1 MEKKIKYL
9 IVGGG
14 VAGTTAAETI
24 RQKDDAGT
32 VAIVSD
38 EPYRFYSRI
47 MLSKPNFFL
56 EKIPFEQVWLKDEAW
71 YGKNRVELLA
81 GRKAIKLDSAGKTI
95 TLDNGDILN
104 YEKLLLSIGGCAR
117 PWPIAGAEKRGIF
130 YLRTL
135 DDAKGVISMVKTSK
149 QAISVGG
156 GFISFEMCDML
167 RLAGIDVTLLLRES
181 YFWEPMLDET
191 SGRMIEDALEK
202 GGVKIMRNTEVSEI
216 IGENAVEA
224 VITKKGEKIPCQIAS
239 VGIGVF
245 CPFTWV
251 AEAGVKVNRGILSD
265 EYLETS
271 VPDIFVAG
279 DSAEFKDLVLGEQI
293 QLGNWVNAQMQG
305 RTAGLNMT
313 GAKNLFS
320 MVSFYTTQG
329 FGITIGF
336 VGDVRPEKDRLII
349 SRGSKE
355 MNSYARLLL
364 KDGKLMGAT
373 LINRTQELGP
383 LSKLIEKRTNLA
395 GKESELADVSFSLAN
410 LLK

>member
-1 MEKKIKYL
+1 MEKARYL
-9 IVGGG
+9 IIGGG
-14 VAGTTAAETI
+14 ISGTTAAETI
-24 RQKDDAGT
+24 RRSDPTGSII
-32 VAIVSD
+32 IVSD
-38 EPYRFYSRI
+38 EPYRLYSRI

-56 EKIPFEQVWLKDEAW
+56 EKIPFDQIWLKKESW
-71 YGKNRVELLA
+71 YTENNVQLVLGKSAVR
-81 GRKAIKLDSAGKTI
+81 LDSQVKTV
-95 TLDNGDILN
+95 TLNTGEKLR
-104 YEKLLLSIGGCAR
+104 YEKLLLAVGGCAR
-117 PWPIAGAEKRGIF
+117 RWELPGAEKRGIF

-135 DDAKGVISMVKTSK
+135 DDAKTIMAAVKTVK
-149 QAISVGG
+149 HAVAIGG

-293 QLGNWVNAQMQG
+293 QLGTWVNAQMQG